1 MTILKERVEDI
12 WHIYEKDTGKGKKL
26 VIRSAHSVQ
35 SGKKKAIATAAK
47 EKCIKNAEEAAKNDP
62 GALKRFYSDVTKK
75 RCKKSL
81 LRLYIREASKR

>member
-35 SGKKKAIATAAK
+35 SGKKKAVATAVK
-47 EKCIKNAEEAAKNDP
+47 EKCIKK
-62 GALKRFYSDVTKK
+62 G
-75 RCKKSL
+75 
-81 LRLYIREASKR
+81 